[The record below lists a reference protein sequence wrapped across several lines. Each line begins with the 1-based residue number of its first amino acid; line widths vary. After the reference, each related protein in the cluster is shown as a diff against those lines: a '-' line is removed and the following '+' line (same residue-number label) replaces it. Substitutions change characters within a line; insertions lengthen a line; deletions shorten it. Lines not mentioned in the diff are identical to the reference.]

1 MSVTPSPDPVVLVDV
16 DDLAEADLDAD
27 LADRLEADGRVIRC
41 PGAAGAP
48 ADDVQRPGAGTGP
61 WPGPADAVSLA
72 WAIRRDGAAA
82 AAVHHLGLG
91 AATLTD

>member
-1 MSVTPSPDPVVLVDV
+1 MSVTPCTDPVVLVDV

-27 LADRLEADGRVIRC
+27 LADRLEADGRVFRR

-61 WPGPADAVSLA
+61 WPGPAHAVSLA
-72 WAIRRDGAAA
+72 RAIRRDGATA
-82 AAVHHLGLG
+82 AAVHDLGPG

>member
-27 LADRLEADGRVIRC
+27 LADRLEADGRVSRR

-61 WPGPADAVSLA
+61 WPGLADAVSLA
-72 WAIRRDGAAA
+72 WAIRRDGATA
-82 AAVHHLGLG
+82 AAVHDLGHR
-91 AATLTD
+91 AATLAD